1 MRQNISGAFFAT
13 FFLATRARSTV
24 LVSTA
29 SARVFVIL
37 EFDSLSSQEESQ
49 EETGLGLNLVNFR
62 KYLVL
67 AGVTVFAAAGDSMLS
82 HGMKQ
87 TGSISVHHLQG
98 VIFAVLNPWVAIG
111 ILLLLAFF
119 ATYMTA
125 LSWADLTYVLPA
137 TSLGYVLLALVARF
151 VLHEHVSPLRWLG
164 IALIT
169 GGVGFVAGGPELT
182 HHPHTTAPADETCAV
197 AAAVEAPPFDAAQGK
212 LLAKDARN
220 GAPQVGMTGKL

>member
-1 MRQNISGAFFAT
+1 MRAKRALRSLALSQGRLRGFARRAQILQRQK
-13 FFLATRARSTV
+13 LALQDDNRSA
-24 LVSTA
+24 LPSKPP
-29 SARVFVIL
+29 
-37 EFDSLSSQEESQ
+37 
-49 EETGLGLNLVNFR
+49 VNFR

-87 TGSISVHHLQG
+87 VGSISVNHVQG
-98 VIFAVLNPWVAIG
+98 VIFAVLNPWVAVG

-137 TSLGYVLLALVARF
+137 TSLGYVILALVARF

-164 IALIT
+164 IVLIT

-182 HHPHTTAPADETCAV
+182 KHPHLEHVEDEARVTAPASGIE
-197 AAAVEAPPFDAAQGK
+197 
-212 LLAKDARN
+212 R
-220 GAPQVGMTGKL
+220 

>member
-1 MRQNISGAFFAT
+1 M
-13 FFLATRARSTV
+13 
-24 LVSTA
+24 
-29 SARVFVIL
+29 
-37 EFDSLSSQEESQ
+37 
-49 EETGLGLNLVNFR
+49 NFR
-62 KYLVL
+62 KYFVL

-87 TGSISVHHLQG
+87 VGSISAHHLQG

-164 IALIT
+164 IVLIT
-169 GGVGFVAGGPELT
+169 GGVGFVAGGPSLT
-182 HHPHTTAPADETCAV
+182 EHHPHSPSEPRTAV
-197 AAAVEAPPFDAAQGK
+197 ATAKAPPFDSAQGK
-212 LLAKDARN
+212 LLARDARN
-220 GAPQVGMTGKL
+220 GAPTGVEL